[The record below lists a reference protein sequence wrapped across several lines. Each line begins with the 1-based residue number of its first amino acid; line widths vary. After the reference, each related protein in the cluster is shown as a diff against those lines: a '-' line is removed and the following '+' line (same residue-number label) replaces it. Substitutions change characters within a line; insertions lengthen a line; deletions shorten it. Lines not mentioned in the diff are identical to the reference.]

1 MRKTG
6 LSKVSRLKTVLRWC
20 ACLVVC
26 CVLALGGT
34 TVFLIKPAQ
43 AGCNCSS
50 ALPTIISP
58 TNGQI
63 VYGTVGVQFNLPFIH
78 ASDTPK
84 VCPCPNANYGLRDIS
99 VVTGFS
105 AGLPSGLYATGLGM
119 SIQGIP
125 TTPGTYPC
133 QLDIWSRGDNG
144 DCCYNYARCT
154 IAIVIS
160 PAGTGGTQQGGLPPP
175 PPPPAAPTTYK
186 FKVNIGPGLTEGKT
200 EVFVDGSKK
209 ADLGGGESKEFT
221 AAIGTSPVV
230 SVKSPITGQQGNR
243 FTVKGDAEKKVS
255 EGDTSAY
262 FDYAPAIYIEFVTN
276 PSGITALSGTNW
288 YNIGDRVQSSAP
300 ATVESGQSGTRY
312 QFGYWALPNGQK
324 SQMKSLLITASAP
337 ATITA
342 SYETQYKLTVSSA
355 YGDDW
360 SDWYPAGSQASWQ
373 AKTPQV
379 PMSGIMGALGGKMKA
394 VKSGGGITMDGPKN
408 ITVQYQPS
416 YPWLVLLLIAAAVIG
431 GGIFVYRRMAVARA
445 AAPAAPAAADTAAT
459 QLVTKPK
466 AATRAAAP
474 PEKKA
479 VATKAVPKAKATETK
494 ATKAKPAVG
503 SKFCPKCGDPVTP
516 HEVFCSNCG
525 KKLK

>member
-1 MRKTG
+1 MRKTS
-6 LSKVSRLKTVLRWC
+6 LSQVSRFRAVLRWC
-20 ACLVVC
+20 ACLVLC
-26 CVLALGGT
+26 CVLALCGT
-34 TVFLIKPAQ
+34 SFLVTKPAQ
-43 AGCNCSS
+43 AWCSCKYGY
-50 ALPTIISP
+50 PTITSP

-63 VYGTVGVQFNLPFIH
+63 VYGTVGVQFNLPFKH
-78 ASDTPK
+78 LSDTPIY
-84 VCPCPNANYGLRDIS
+84 CPCPNANYGLRDIS

-105 AGLPSGLYATGLGM
+105 AGLPPGLYATGLGM

-144 DCCYNYARCT
+144 DCCYNYVRIA

-160 PAGTGGTQQGGLPPP
+160 PAGTGNLPPP
-175 PPPPAAPTTYK
+175 PPAPLPTPTTYK
-186 FKVNIGPGLTEGKT
+186 FKVNIGPGLTSGKT
-200 EVFVDGSKK
+200 EVFVDGTKK

-230 SVKSPITGQQGNR
+230 SVQSPVTGQQGNR
-243 FTVKGDAEKKVS
+243 FTVKGDSEKKVS

-262 FDYAPAIYIEFVTN
+262 FDFSPAVYIEFVTN
-276 PSGITALSGTNW
+276 PQGITALSGTNW
-288 YNIGDRVQSSAP
+288 YNMGDRVQSSAP
-300 ATVESGQSGTRY
+300 ATVDAGQSGTRY
-312 QFGYWALPNGQK
+312 QFSYWTLPNGQK
-324 SQMKSLLITASAP
+324 SQMKSLSITASEP

-360 SDWYPAGSQASWQ
+360 SDWYAAGSQASWQ

-379 PMSGIMGALGGKMKA
+379 PMSGIMGTLGGKMKA

-416 YPWLVLLLIAAAVIG
+416 YPWLALLLIAAVVIG
-431 GGIFVYRRMAVARA
+431 GGIFAYRRFAVARA
-445 AAPAAPAAADTAAT
+445 GAPATVDTAAT
-459 QLVTKPK
+459 QLATKPK
-466 AATRAAAP
+466 AVTRAAASP
-474 PEKKA
+474 AKKA
-479 VATKAVPKAKATETK
+479 VAQRAAPKAKVSEAK
-494 ATKAKPAVG
+494 ATKAKPATG
-503 SKFCPKCGDPVTP
+503 SKFCPKCGDPV
-516 HEVFCSNCG
+516 EKGEIFCSNCG